1 MALFNCLY
9 LKNLPKLVLKKSFR
23 IKFIFMQPK
32 YWKYCH
38 MGSKHEL
45 DNWYICMYLH
55 ASGFRPNHSTT
66 TTLLEVQ
73 DYILNNMDKGFAT
86 GVIFLDLKKGLW
98 CSKSWNKLASY
109 GIKESELDWFKSYLC
124 NRSQAVHVNSF
135 LSDFKTY
142 NIRIPQGSVL
152 GPLLFIISTNCLPDV
167 VTCKTVMYA
176 DDTSLMC
183 KAKNVDDLKVQL
195 ESNLKVVA
203 NWFKANKL
211 TLNVDKTKFMV
222 FGTNHVLDH
231 CNNINL
237 TFNDKLIE
245 RVDVFKYLGI
255 KFDSNMSWSSHIDYL
270 SGNIS
275 KRIGVVKHVLTHV

>member
-1 MALFNCLY
+1 M
-9 LKNLPKLVLKKSFR
+9 
-23 IKFIFMQPK
+23 
-32 YWKYCH
+32 
-38 MGSKHEL
+38 
-45 DNWYICMYLH
+45 
-55 ASGFRPNHSTT
+55 
-66 TTLLEVQ
+66 
-73 DYILNNMDKGFAT
+73 
-86 GVIFLDLKKGLW
+86 
-98 CSKSWNKLASY
+98 
-109 GIKESELDWFKSYLC
+109 
-124 NRSQAVHVNSF
+124 
-135 LSDFKTY
+135 
-142 NIRIPQGSVL
+142 
-152 GPLLFIISTNCLPDV
+152 GPLLFIIFLNCLPDV

-237 TFNDKLIE
+237 TFNDKVIE

-255 KFDSNMSWSSHIDYL
+255 KFDSNMSCSSHIDYL
-270 SGNIS
+270 SGNVS
-275 KRIGVVKHVLTHV
+275 KRKILVVLNVLSTWLNRFIRIGRYTINPNVLHI